1 MVSFVPRD
9 RQAADDFTLPG
20 FPGWFARLLRLRGV
34 RSADEADRYLHPRME
49 DLTDPFNMAGMAET
63 TRLLTNA
70 AEKGERIAV
79 FGDYDTDGI
88 CASALLSE
96 ALTFLGAHFTI
107 RLPDRQSEG
116 YGLNVTAVRELAASH
131 RVLLTA
137 DCGIT
142 GHAETALAKELGMTV
157 IITDHHQ
164 PPEISPAAD
173 AILHPAYSPF
183 PHLCGA
189 GVAFQLCRALMG
201 NAALPLL
208 PLCALATIADIVP
221 LTGDNRVMAAQ
232 GLRMLEKTES
242 EGLLAL
248 IRECGMKPPFTAHH
262 LAFQLSPRINAAG
275 RLADPRLSLDLLLT
289 RDPKEASRIADQ
301 LSDLNTRRRT
311 MQNELVRS
319 ALAAIPEQAD
329 FKTDNAIV
337 IALEGVNPGL
347 LGLCAG
353 VLSNQYHFP
362 SIVLTEHEDG
372 LLTGSAR
379 SIPGVDIHAAL
390 RDCSDLMVKFGGH
403 AQAAGLTLSRD
414 NLPEL
419 KVRLSDAIARISDP
433 QCFIDAKTYD
443 IAMPLTDITEETAR
457 LLTLLEPVGNGNPE
471 PVFLSSGLSAQDVR
485 AVGKTGDHLALTLA
499 QGDCARR
506 AIFFS
511 HGQEAGGLPDYM
523 DVLYTPVINEYMGT
537 RETRLTLS
545 AIQEDKNHMTLPNED
560 AFADALLKDL
570 SAWTT
575 NDFEAGRLPD
585 IRRFDGSLHGD
596 FAKNARGDLV
606 IARTRATALR
616 YADALPV
623 INGGTDDPR
632 GYSALLVC
640 PELERLNDSYR
651 RILLADGLVTDREA
665 SVLRKR
671 CNAAAIYAPEAPSGA
686 LTALLRTAIPDDR
699 ELRDVYKIL
708 VSTQGN
714 SADELCRALGMS
726 RARFEYILKVF
737 GQLDLLAYNGSAIRL
752 LPPVKR
758 SLSESPLIREP
769 RKTAFFSGKEQLC

>member
-20 FPGWFARLLRLRGV
+20 FPGWFARLLWLRGV
-34 RSADEADRYLHPRME
+34 RTAEEADRYLHPRIE
-49 DLTDPFNMAGMAET
+49 DLTDPFAMAGMAET
-63 TRLLTNA
+63 KCLLINA
-70 AEKGERIAV
+70 VEKGERIAV

-96 ALTFLGAHFTI
+96 ALTFLGAHLTI

-116 YGLNVTAVRELAASH
+116 YGLNEAAVRELAASH
-131 RVLLTA
+131 RVFLTA

-164 PPEISPAAD
+164 PPEVSPAAD

-201 NAALPLL
+201 DAALPLL

-221 LTGDNRVMAAQ
+221 LTGDNRVMAAH
-232 GLRMLEKTES
+232 GLRMLENTKS

-248 IRECGMKPPFTAHH
+248 IRECGTKPPFAAHH

-289 RDPKEASRIADQ
+289 RDPKEADRIARQ
-301 LSDLNTRRRT
+301 LSDLNTRRRA
-311 MQNELVRS
+311 MQNEMVRN
-319 ALAAIPEQAD
+319 ALAAITEQAD

-337 IALEGVNPGL
+337 ILLEGANPGL

-353 VLSNQYHFP
+353 VLSSKYHFP

-390 RDCSDLMVKFGGH
+390 RDCADLMVKFGGH
-403 AQAAGLTLSRD
+403 AQAAGLTLSRG

-419 KVRLSDAIARISDP
+419 KARLSDAIARISDP
-433 QCFIDAKTYD
+433 KCFLDTKVYD
-443 IAMPLTDITEETAR
+443 SAMPLTDITEETVR

-471 PVFLSSGLSAQDVR
+471 PVFLSSGIHAQEVR

-499 QGDCARR
+499 QGDCTRK

-511 HGQEAGGLPDYM
+511 HGQEAGGLPDTM
-523 DVLYTPVINEYMGT
+523 EVLYTPIINEYMGT

-545 AIQEDKNHMTLPNED
+545 ALQEDKNHMTLPNED

-570 SAWTT
+570 AAWTT
-575 NDFEAGRLPD
+575 NDFEAGPLPD
-585 IRRFDGSLHGD
+585 IRRFDESLHGD
-596 FAKNARGDLV
+596 FTKNARGDLV
-606 IARTRATALR
+606 IARTPATALR
-616 YADALPV
+616 FADGLPV
-623 INGGTDDPR
+623 IHGGTDDPR
-632 GYSALLVC
+632 GYSALLIC
-640 PELERLNDSYR
+640 AELERLGDNYR
-651 RILLADGLVTDREA
+651 RILLADGLVTCREA
-665 SVLRKR
+665 SVIRKR
-671 CNAAAIYAPEAPSGA
+671 CPNAAVYAPEAPSGT
-686 LTALLRTAIPDDR
+686 LTALLRTAIPDER
-699 ELRDVYKIL
+699 ELRDVYRTL
-708 VSTQGN
+708 VNLQGY
-714 SADELCRALGMS
+714 SADEVYRALDMS
-726 RARFEYILKVF
+726 RARFEYILQVF
-737 GQLDLLAYNGSAIRL
+737 GQLDLLVYNGNGIRL

-769 RKTAFFSGKEQLC
+769 KKTAFLSRKEQTC